1 MAGASLGPNRAANE
15 YYPTPPEAT
24 RALLNAEHFEG
35 SIWEPA
41 CGEGWISSE
50 LTAAGYFVVSTDI
63 DDYGFGTP
71 DTDFLSTRIPR
82 GKNIITNPPYGRGL
96 ADRFVRQALH
106 FCEGTGG
113 RVAMLLN
120 IASLC
125 HPDRH
130 GSFTRRPPSV
140 IYALD
145 DCVCYPNGK
154 PEQATRYTN
163 THRYCWVIW
172 EPEHTTRTEFRW
184 LSTAPFRN

>member
-1 MAGASLGPNRAANE
+1 MGQYPYEKFPKRWKDLCRVILSEYQEMRRKELG
-15 YYPTPPEAT
+15 
-24 RALLNAEHFEG
+24 HK
-35 SIWEPA
+35 
-41 CGEGWISSE
+41 
-50 LTAAGYFVVSTDI
+50 V
-63 DDYGFGTP
+63 YG
-71 DTDFLSTRIPR
+71 STRLRADIMTVEDESFRGADPR
-82 GKNIITNPPYGRGL
+82 FSRQNLESFQNGL
-96 ADRFVRQALH
+96 DLNDEKFKYIDRFVRQALH

-172 EPEHTTRTEFRW
+172 EPERTSRTEFRW